1 MDRKTCENEEKVIAA
16 TMRSDGTWRKERK
29 VKKGYVPQ
37 EEQRVYRSPMSRGGH
52 GARRTLDQME
62 RDAGEKSSASG
73 SAWAPSP
80 SSSNSRG
87 GYSNATDMPKA
98 RVQWRSERREDW
110 SRESKGS
117 RTRDQPDISE
127 AGEILSRMSLS
138 SKDSEEVA
146 PKKEGSE
153 DPEDLAKQM
162 RVLKKK
168 IKQCELIEE
177 CAAEGR
183 HLDSDLKTKLANLS
197 KWREDLAALEKKMPD
212 E

>member
-1 MDRKTCENEEKVIAA
+1 MPGTSFAALFTRGALTC
-16 TMRSDGTWRKERK
+16 TF
-29 VKKGYVPQ
+29 
-37 EEQRVYRSPMSRGGH
+37 
-52 GARRTLDQME
+52 L
-62 RDAGEKSSASG
+62 SG
-73 SAWAPSP
+73 
-80 SSSNSRG
+80 
-87 GYSNATDMPKA
+87 
-98 RVQWRSERREDW
+98 
-110 SRESKGS
+110 
-117 RTRDQPDISE
+117 
-127 AGEILSRMSLS
+127 SLS

-197 KWREDLAALEKKMPD
+197 KW
-212 E
+212 